1 MSSFIDQLKVP
12 ALKVLIAIISFFLLT
27 KIFGPIPLAV
37 NSIQTT
43 KNDLFTVDGVGEAT
57 GIPKTAQFT
66 VGVIE
71 TAKTVEQAQ
80 SMVNKS
86 INRIISELKKL
97 GINEKNIKTINY
109 NVSPNIDYT
118 QGPQQTI
125 GYTVNAL
132 LEVKLDDLSKANQ
145 AVDITVK
152 NGANIVNGPTFVLS
166 DTDRKR
172 LEKEARAKAIKDAK
186 EKAQELSKEV
196 GLKIGRVISVNVN
209 PEPSPIIYKTAS
221 SLEGRGGVDTSTNL
235 QPGENTIRVTVSIS
249 YETL

>member
-1 MSSFIDQLKVP
+1 MSSFLNQLKVP
-12 ALKVLIAIISFFLLT
+12 ALNILIAITSFFILT
-27 KIFGPIPLAV
+27 KLFGPIPLAV

-71 TAKTVEQAQ
+71 TAATVEQAQ
-80 SMVNKS
+80 NKVNAS
-86 INRIISELKKL
+86 INKIINELKRL
-97 GINEKNIKTINY
+97 GISDKKIKTINY

-118 QGPQQTI
+118 KETQQTT

-132 LEVKLDDLSKANQ
+132 LEVQLDDASKANQ
-145 AVDITVK
+145 AVDVATK
-152 NGANIVNGPTFVLS
+152 NGANIVNGVTFVLS
-166 DTDRKR
+166 DADRER

-186 EKAQELSKEV
+186 EKAQELSREV

-209 PEPSPIIYKTAS
+209 PEPSPIMYQTAIS
-221 SLEGRGGVDTSTNL
+221 SEGRGGMDTSTKL
-235 QPGENTIRVTVSIS
+235 QPGENVIRVTVSIS